1 MRGNQRFIDQ
11 YMEWIESSLVK
22 YIFSGT
28 HGTFHEFRF
37 FIRFEGDVEKRWDLR

>member
-1 MRGNQRFIDQ
+1 MRGNQRFIDR
-11 YMEWIESSLVK
+11 YMEWIESSSVK

-37 FIRFEGDVEKRWDLR
+37 LLDLKGT